1 MKWIKKLFFGNAKY
15 SPSDDDRISDFS
27 VDEEGNISATV
38 TLSVN
43 GGKLAI
49 PLSTNAEA
57 LEQIQRNKNNPNSC
71 EREPA
76 EYEIKIPLSEFR
88 ETCVMIPHGGSE
100 LGIKMFRICI
110 LARKMGY
117 NNVIV
122 SKTDYNECLKVTN
135 V

>member
-1 MKWIKKLFFGNAKY
+1 MKWIKRLLFGNSKAL
-15 SPSDDDRISDFS
+15 PSDDKISDLS

-43 GGKLAI
+43 GEKLAI
-49 PLSTNAEA
+49 PLSTNAEE

-76 EYEIKIPLSEFR
+76 EDEIKIPLSEFR

-100 LGIKMFRICI
+100 LGIKMFRMCVR
-110 LARKMGY
+110 ARKMGY

-122 SKTDYNECLKVTN
+122 SKADYNECLKVTPI
-135 V
+135 

>member
-1 MKWIKKLFFGNAKY
+1 MGNAKA
-15 SPSDDDRISDFS
+15 SPSDDDRISNFS
-27 VDEEGNISATV
+27 VNEEGNISATV

-43 GGKLAI
+43 GKKLAI
-49 PLSTNAEA
+49 PLSTTAEE

-76 EYEIKIPLSEFR
+76 EDEIKIPLSKFR

-100 LGIKMFRICI
+100 LGIKMFRMCVC
-110 LARKMGY
+110 AQKMGY

-122 SKTDYNECLKVTN
+122 SKADYNECLKVTPI
-135 V
+135 

>member
-1 MKWIKKLFFGNAKY
+1 MKWIKRLFFGTPKA
-15 SPSDDDRISDFS
+15 SPSDDRISDFA

-43 GGKLAI
+43 GEKLAI
-49 PLSTNAEA
+49 PLSTTAEE

-76 EYEIKIPLSEFR
+76 EDEIKIPLSEFR

-100 LGIKMFRICI
+100 LGIKMFRMGIR
-110 LARKMGY
+110 ARKMGY

-122 SKTDYNECLKVTN
+122 TKADYNECLKITPI
-135 V
+135 